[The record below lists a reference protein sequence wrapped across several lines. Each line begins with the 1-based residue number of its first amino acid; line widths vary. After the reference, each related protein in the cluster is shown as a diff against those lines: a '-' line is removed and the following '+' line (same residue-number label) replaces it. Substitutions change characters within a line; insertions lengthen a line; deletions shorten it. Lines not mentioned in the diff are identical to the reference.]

1 MFVGHILNLTQIN
14 FIMSGK
20 ELNFKDNIAVL
31 IMTVVFIVLLFTL
44 KYIQINKEFVDELI
58 VLANNK

>member
-1 MFVGHILNLTQIN
+1 
-14 FIMSGK
+14 MSGK

-44 KYIQINKEFVDELI
+44 KYIQINEEFVDELI